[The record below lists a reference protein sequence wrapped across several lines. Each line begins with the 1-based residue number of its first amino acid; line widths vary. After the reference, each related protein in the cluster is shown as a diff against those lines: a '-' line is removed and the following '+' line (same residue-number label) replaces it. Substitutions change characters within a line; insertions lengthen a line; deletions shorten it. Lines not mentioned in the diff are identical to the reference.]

1 MRHVVFLRLLAV
13 LGSGLSALSIH
24 SEGMAAVIDETQGG
38 ATQTTTVEGEL
49 IDPALYLREGRHGPD
64 VADLIS
70 QAADAGRTLALLEDG
85 TATVYL
91 FLASE
96 SREDPNEFLYD
107 HIGHRVSVTGFLY
120 ERGGLTGIVPTDILP
135 LEIETEEPPQPPASQ
150 QDVVE

>member
-38 ATQTTTVEGEL
+38 ATQTTTLEGEL
-49 IDPALYLREGRHGPD
+49 IAPALYLREGRHGPD
-64 VADLIS
+64 VEDLIS
-70 QAADAGRTLALLEDG
+70 QAADAGQTLALLEEG
-85 TATVYL
+85 TETVYL

-107 HIGHRVSVTGFLY
+107 HIGHRISVTGFLY
-120 ERGGLTGIVPTDILP
+120 ERGGLTGIVPTDIVP
-135 LEIETEEPPQPPASQ
+135 LLETEEPPQPPASE

>member
-24 SEGMAAVIDETQGG
+24 SEGMAAVIVETQE
-38 ATQTTTVEGEL
+38 AARHTTTVEGEI

-64 VADLIS
+64 VEDLIS
-70 QAADAGRTLALLEDG
+70 QAAHAGQTLALLEEG
-85 TATVYL
+85 TETVYL

-96 SREDPNEFLYD
+96 SRENPNEFLYD

-135 LEIETEEPPQPPASQ
+135 LETEEPPQPPASQ